1 VPLRAEKMRALA
13 PEGFMSEQEHHIVP
27 VWLYL
32 LIGSTL
38 LFFTWVTYAVSKI
51 DLGAFNTIVALS
63 IASFKATLVVL
74 IFMHVKYTS
83 EKLTKVVIL
92 SALFFLGL
100 LLTLSLADF
109 GTRAWL

>member
-1 VPLRAEKMRALA
+1 
-13 PEGFMSEQEHHIVP
+13 MSETEHHIVP
-27 VWLYL
+27 VKWYMLVGAIL
-32 LIGSTL
+32 LV
-38 LFFTWVTYAVSKI
+38 FTGITYGVALI
-51 DLGAFNTIVALS
+51 DLGPFNTIVALT

-83 EKLTKVVIL
+83 EKLTKAVIA
-92 SALFFLGL
+92 SAIFFLML

>member
-1 VPLRAEKMRALA
+1 
-13 PEGFMSEQEHHIVP
+13 MSEHEHHVVP

-32 LIGSTL
+32 LIGGTL

-83 EKLTKVVIL
+83 EKLTKAVIA
-92 SALFFLGL
+92 SAIFFLAL

-109 GTRAWL
+109 GTRNWL

>member
-1 VPLRAEKMRALA
+1 
-13 PEGFMSEQEHHIVP
+13 MSENEHHIVP
-27 VWLYL
+27 LGLYALIGVTL
-32 LIGSTL
+32 LIMTG
-38 LFFTWVTYAVSKI
+38 VTYGVSLI
-51 DLGAFNTIVALS
+51 DLGPLNTIVALC
-63 IASFKATLVVL
+63 IATFKATLVVL

-83 EKLTKVVIL
+83 EKLTKAVII

>member
-1 VPLRAEKMRALA
+1 
-13 PEGFMSEQEHHIVP
+13 MSENEHHIVP
-27 VWLYL
+27 LGLYAG
-32 LIGSTL
+32 IGITL
-38 LFFTWVTYAVSKI
+38 LVMTGVTYWVATL
-51 DLGAFNTIVALS
+51 DLGPFNTIVALT

-83 EKLTKVVIL
+83 EKLTKAVII
-92 SALFFLGL
+92 SAIFFLGL

>member
-1 VPLRAEKMRALA
+1 
-13 PEGFMSEQEHHIVP
+13 MSEKHHVVP

-32 LIGSTL
+32 LIGGTL
-38 LFFTWVTYAVSKI
+38 LLFTWVTYAVSKI
-51 DLGAFNTIVALS
+51 DLGAYNTIVALS

-83 EKLTKVVIL
+83 EKLTKAVII
-92 SALFFLGL
+92 SAIFFLGL

-109 GTRAWL
+109 GTRNWL

>member
-1 VPLRAEKMRALA
+1 
-13 PEGFMSEQEHHIVP
+13 MSENEHHIVP
-27 VWLYL
+27 LGLYAVIGVTL
-32 LIGSTL
+32 LIMTG
-38 LFFTWVTYAVSKI
+38 VTYGVSLI
-51 DLGAFNTIVALS
+51 DLGPLNTIVALC
-63 IASFKATLVVL
+63 IATFKATLVVL

-83 EKLTKVVIL
+83 EKLTKAVII